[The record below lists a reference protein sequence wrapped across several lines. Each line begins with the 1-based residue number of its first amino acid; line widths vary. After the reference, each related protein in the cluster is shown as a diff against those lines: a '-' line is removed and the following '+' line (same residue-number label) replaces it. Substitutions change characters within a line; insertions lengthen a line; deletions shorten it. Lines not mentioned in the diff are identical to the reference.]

1 MIFPKAKKI
10 AKDLGWYKTENS
22 VFGLYKG
29 YFFSVSDASL
39 ISTPQYKFVT
49 VTTGSLT
56 EEQKLHIKSE
66 LQANKR
72 KLRFTNFEIKDNGI
86 FFQFVENITLTQ
98 LKTVYSLFDF
108 LVELFKKL
116 NIEEQ
121 HSCHNCES
129 EQKNNYYD
137 LNGTGVMFCETCF
150 SDTNNNFYEIE
161 RKKTAEEKSYWA
173 GFLGA
178 IIFSIP
184 LIAIWVLFSVYLKG
198 IAMGIAL
205 VIAFLGYLGYG
216 YFKGKNGIWRK
227 YIIVITTTISII
239 ISNVIATIASLVKQ
253 GSTLS
258 NAIQEFQTSEIVKE
272 VFYANMVISFILG
285 SAAWIWILFIM
296 KDDKLMIKPADQF

>member
-121 HSCHNCES
+121 RSCHNCES